1 MLLDI
6 FVPQNRERDVLALE
20 FALDHCPV
28 RFGLA
33 AMALLRPGV
42 LVQLGFEDRVGEV
55 VRQRPGQPGLRKS
68 LYGLTDRRRREPCSP
83 SDLVFGNSDRTKT
96 QNLAHLAHRN
106 SPRWHSSAPRPKPK
120 SRPYAKSAE
129 APPFPGGF
137 IPESWARIDRNAG
150 RQLIGIDGRHHLG
163 INGRLASDSAFPPLV
178 RPRSLSATSAG
189 RRGSSIRPKR
199 RSASCW
205 KDCAARR
212 TSRSCAAGK
221 ALPPRCITA
230 GRRSSWRP
238 ASAGW
243 RATAPAPRRPAR

>member
-68 LYGLTDRRRREPCSP
+68 LDGLTDRRRREPCSP
-83 SDLVFGNSDRTKT
+83 SDLVFGNSDRTKR

-163 INGRLASDSAFPPLV
+163 INGRLASDSALGVSRKVVRKVIRSEATEFRYERETLPL
-178 RPRSLSATSAG
+178 
-189 RRGSSIRPKR
+189 PKM
-199 RSASCW
+199 
-205 KDCAARR
+205 
-212 TSRSCAAGK
+212 G
-221 ALPPRCITA
+221 
-230 GRRSSWRP
+230 
-238 ASAGW
+238 
-243 RATAPAPRRPAR
+243 

>member
-106 SPRWHSSAPRPKPK
+106 SLSPLAFIRSSAQ
-120 SRPYAKSAE
+120 AKK
-129 APPFPGGF
+129 
-137 IPESWARIDRNAG
+137 
-150 RQLIGIDGRHHLG
+150 QTL
-163 INGRLASDSAFPPLV
+163 
-178 RPRSLSATSAG
+178 
-189 RRGSSIRPKR
+189 
-199 RSASCW
+199 C
-205 KDCAARR
+205 
-212 TSRSCAAGK
+212 
-221 ALPPRCITA
+221 
-230 GRRSSWRP
+230 
-238 ASAGW
+238 
-243 RATAPAPRRPAR
+243 